1 MIRHIIYLGD
11 WSLDQAAEKIQ
22 KTSETFA
29 NDWGLNSVD
38 APIIVVATFIA
49 RFILRDTR
57 TPGFDPKWHQK
68 FCCQIWIR
76 IEQSLEREDQQRKKR
91 D

>member
-1 MIRHIIYLGD
+1 MIRHSIYLGD

-49 RFILRDTR
+49 RFILRD
-57 TPGFDPKWHQK
+57 PGSIPSDIKSFAVKYG
-68 FCCQIWIR
+68 
-76 IEQSLEREDQQRKKR
+76 
-91 D
+91 